1 MATVRIQFVFF
12 FLPLFS
18 YFESVAGVVIG
29 GGGGGGSV
37 IITRY
42 WTPVHDALASYRL
55 PHSSLNDDVE
65 C

>member
-12 FLPLFS
+12 FLPLSS

-29 GGGGGGSV
+29 GGGGSV
-37 IITRY
+37 IITRH